1 MFCYGEITAVTQLFL
16 CYVTDWK
23 KFHKENNKLP
33 VKPHECPHTNS
44 SLQSIVEGILKRTES
59 NVALARRN
67 IATKLYFMLFDQSL
81 QKSSWL

>member
-1 MFCYGEITAVTQLFL
+1 MTNYPLSPMNVHIQILL
-16 CYVTDWK
+16 TDLHTFSSK
-23 KFHKENNKLP
+23 K
-33 VKPHECPHTNS
+33 
-44 SLQSIVEGILKRTES
+44 SIVEGIVKRTES